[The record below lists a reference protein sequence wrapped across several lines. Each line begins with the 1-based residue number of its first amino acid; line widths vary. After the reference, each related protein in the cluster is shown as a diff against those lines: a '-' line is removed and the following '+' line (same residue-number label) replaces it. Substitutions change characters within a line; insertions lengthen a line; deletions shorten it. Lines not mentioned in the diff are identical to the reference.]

1 MTLAT
6 LGTLETDRNDMVVRA
21 HTFARFYDL
30 IPEKVELP
38 INTRYPGEK
47 DDGHGG
53 CDTQMMRA
61 FAKCIIEDT
70 KPPVDV
76 DMGIQMSIAGLYAH
90 ESVEKGGIPIEIPK
104 F

>member
-1 MTLAT
+1 
-6 LGTLETDRNDMVVRA
+6 MVVRA
-21 HTFARFYDL
+21 HTYARFYDL
-30 IPEKVELP
+30 IPEKIKLP
-38 INTRYPGEK
+38 ITTLYPGQR

-53 CDTQMMRA
+53 ADTQMMKA
-61 FAKCIIEDT
+61 FAKCILEDT

-90 ESVEKGGIPIEIPK
+90 ESAMNGGIPIEIPE